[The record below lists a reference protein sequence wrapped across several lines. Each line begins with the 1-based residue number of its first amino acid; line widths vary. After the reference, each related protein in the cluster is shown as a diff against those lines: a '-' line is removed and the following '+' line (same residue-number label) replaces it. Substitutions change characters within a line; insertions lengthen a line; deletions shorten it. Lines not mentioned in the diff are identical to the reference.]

1 MDIGTL
7 HWIGYIASL
16 IIAISMTVNSILKFR
31 WINLVGATTFAT
43 YGYLIG
49 AWPVG
54 LLNSFIA
61 LVDIYYLA
69 SIYSKKEIFEI
80 LEVRP
85 ENRYLIRFLNFHDKE
100 IQKFFPG
107 FSYKPEMNTVS
118 FFTLR
123 NMAVAGVFLAHRT
136 NNNTLKVGLDY
147 VVAEYRDF
155 KNGRFI
161 YGQLSSKFTDA
172 GFRKIIADGKS
183 KKYADYL
190 RKLGFLE
197 DDDGLFEKTLKLTI
211 ND

>member
-7 HWIGYIASL
+7 QWIGYIASV
-16 IIAISMTVNSILKFR
+16 IIAISMTMNSILKFR
-31 WINLVGATTFAT
+31 WINLAGATTFAV
-43 YGYLIG
+43 YGFLIG

-54 LLNSFIA
+54 FLNSFIVV
-61 LVDIYYLA
+61 VDVYYLV

-85 ENRYLIRFLNFHDKE
+85 ENRYLIRFLEFNNDD

-123 NMAVAGVFLAHRT
+123 NMAVAGVFLAHRKED
-136 NNNTLKVGLDY
+136 NTLSVGLDY
-147 VVAEYRDF
+147 VLPEYRDF

-161 YGQLSSKFTDA
+161 YGQLNTKFTDA
-172 GFRKIIADGKS
+172 GFRKVIADGKS
-183 KKYADYL
+183 KKYAEYL
-190 RKLGFLE
+190 RKLGFVE
-197 DDDGLFEKTLKLTI
+197 NAEGLFEKTLK
-211 ND
+211 